1 MTDKTRVTLPPLP
14 QVMVEAAVRAAL
26 IEDLGRGGD
35 LTTDSVIP
43 VGLRTEGIVRAR
55 QPGCVAGA
63 DLVRAAFRLIDP
75 EVEVELRHRD
85 GERVEAGDTI
95 ATVIGE
101 ARSILMGE
109 RVALNYLGH
118 LSGIATATAG
128 IVDAIAAAQGRTRV
142 ACTRKTTPGLRA
154 MEKHAVRAG
163 GGINHRFGLDDGV
176 LIKDNHIALA
186 GGIRE
191 AVERARERVGHM
203 VKIEVEVD
211 TIAQLEEAISIGVD
225 AVLLDNMGPTDIAVA
240 VDFVAGRAVTEAS
253 GGVTPETA
261 PALAATG
268 VDLVSVGWLTHSAP
282 ALDVGLD
289 IDL

>member
-282 ALDVGLD
+282 GAGCRA
-289 IDL
+289 

>member
-225 AVLLDNMGPTDIAVA
+225 AVLLDNMGPTDIGGRGRFRCRACGDRGVRRRH
-240 VDFVAGRAVTEAS
+240 AGNRARS
-253 GGVTPETA
+253 GRNGCRSGLGR
-261 PALAATG
+261 LADPQRPGAG
-268 VDLVSVGWLTHSAP
+268 CRA
-282 ALDVGLD
+282 
-289 IDL
+289 

>member
-1 MTDKTRVTLPPLP
+1 MTDKHPVTLPPLP

-26 IEDLGRGGD
+26 VEDLGRGGD

-43 VGLRTEGIVRAR
+43 VGLRTEGVVRAR
-55 QPGCVAGA
+55 KAGCIAGA
-63 DLVRAAFRLIDP
+63 DLVRAAFRLVDP
-75 EVEVELRHRD
+75 EMEVELRRHD
-85 GERVEAGDTI
+85 GDRVEAGETV

-101 ARSILMGE
+101 ARSLLIGE

-225 AVLLDNMGPTDIAVA
+225 AVLLDNMGPADIAVA
-240 VDFVAGRAVTEAS
+240 VDFVSGRAVTEAS
-253 GGVTPETA
+253 GGVTPQTA